1 MPPYRILF
9 VDDEPSIRLML
20 PAILENK
27 GFRVTTAATVPEAL
41 AIISAE
47 PFDVLISDLNIG
59 EPADGFTVVSAMRRT
74 QPKCVNFIL
83 TGYPAFETAL
93 QAIRKHVDDYLV
105 KPADLDKLVSNIEEK
120 VKNPRPRL
128 PVQLKPVS
136 AVLVET
142 VEEITREVLRA
153 MKSSVDLKRVRLSDD
168 QRIDHVPLMIRD
180 IAQRV
185 DRGSEMSEK
194 TLQAAAEHG
203 KTRYKQGYSI
213 PMVVEETRC
222 LDMVIYRV
230 VQENLM
236 AIDVSRLVSDLRVV
250 NDSLQTSLKR
260 SLRAYLEQAKKAA

>member
-93 QAIRKHVDDYLV
+93 QAIRKHVED
-105 KPADLDKLVSNIEEK
+105 
-120 VKNPRPRL
+120 
-128 PVQLKPVS
+128 
-136 AVLVET
+136 
-142 VEEITREVLRA
+142 TRW
-153 MKSSVDLKRVRLSDD
+153 
-168 QRIDHVPLMIRD
+168 
-180 IAQRV
+180 
-185 DRGSEMSEK
+185 
-194 TLQAAAEHG
+194 
-203 KTRYKQGYSI
+203 
-213 PMVVEETRC
+213 

-236 AIDVSRLVSDLRVV
+236 ALDVSRLVSDLRVV

>member
-1 MPPYRILF
+1 MPPHRILF

-27 GFRVTTAATVPEAL
+27 GFSVKTAATVPEAL

-83 TGYPAFETAL
+83 TGYPAFDTAL

-105 KPADLDKLVSNIEEK
+105 KPADLDKLVSSIEEK
-120 VKNPRPRL
+120 VKNPGPRS

-136 AVLVET
+136 TVLTENI
-142 VEEITREVLRA
+142 EEITQAVLRE
-153 MKSSVDLKRVRLSDD
+153 MKSSVDLKRVRLSDK

-180 IAQRV
+180 IAERV
-185 DRGSEMSEK
+185 EKRLEISERA
-194 TLQAAAEHG
+194 LQAAAEHG
-203 KTRYKQGYSI
+203 KTRYQQSYSI
-213 PMVVEETRC
+213 PMVVEDTRC
-222 LDMVIYRV
+222 LDMVIYKV
-230 VQENLM
+230 VQENLL
-236 AIDVSRLVSDLRVV
+236 AIDVSRLVHDLRIV
-250 NDSLQTSLKR
+250 NDSLQRSLKR
-260 SLRAYLEQAKKAA
+260 SLRAYLDQGKKAA